1 MISLLID
8 PEYKNLIPS
17 LTASEYQN
25 LERSIKAEGCREPI
39 ILWHGVIIDGH
50 NRYDICHRLGIPFKT
65 EEKEFSCREEAIS
78 WICLNQLSRRNITE
92 ETRKYLIGKRYEAE
106 KKLASKRNA
115 NGINQYTNSQ
125 RNDDITISQDIDST
139 RTGKSRRTSE
149 ILAEEYHLCHTTVE
163 QYGQYSRVVDE
174 IGRKEPSIVPKL
186 LSGEYRFSYDNT
198 RRLAQMPK
206 PDVSALPHQMQNG
219 SSLYVPRQSNNHGKN
234 DVSEQQNNNRADNN
248 IQQNV
253 KSKPL
258 YDPDAEINGLTL
270 TIPTWMN
277 SINRV
282 QENTALDQISEQ
294 ARGKL
299 IDALKELQSKVAN
312 ILEKVGA

>member
-8 PEYKNLIPS
+8 PEFKNLIPS
-17 LTASEYQN
+17 LTSSEYHN
-25 LERSIKAEGCREPI
+25 LERSIIAEGCREPI

-50 NRYDICHRLGIPFKT
+50 NRYDICHRLGVPFKT
-65 EEKEFSCREEAIS
+65 AEKDFSCREEAIS

-106 KKLASKRNA
+106 KTLASKRNV
-115 NGINQYTNSQ
+115 NGNNQYKKSHRKNDKTVSQ
-125 RNDDITISQDIDST
+125 EMVSARP
-139 RTGKSRRTSE
+139 GKNRRTSE
-149 ILAEEYHLCHTTVE
+149 ILADEYHLCHTTVE

-186 LSGEYRFSYDNT
+186 LSGEYRLSYDNT
-198 RRLAQMPK
+198 RLLAQMPK
-206 PDVSALPHQMQNG
+206 PDVSALSQQIQN
-219 SSLYVPRQSNNHGKN
+219 SSSSYIPRQEETHEANKASDQH
-234 DVSEQQNNNRADNN
+234 NNNKAENN
-248 IQQNV
+248 TRQNV

-258 YDPDAEINGLTL
+258 FDPDAEINGLTL

-282 QENTALDQISEQ
+282 EENTALDQISEQ

>member
-1 MISLLID
+1 M
-8 PEYKNLIPS
+8 
-17 LTASEYQN
+17 
-25 LERSIKAEGCREPI
+25 
-39 ILWHGVIIDGH
+39 
-50 NRYDICHRLGIPFKT
+50 
-65 EEKEFSCREEAIS
+65 
-78 WICLNQLSRRNITE
+78 NQLSRRNITE

-106 KKLASKRNA
+106 KTLASKRNV
-115 NGINQYTNSQ
+115 NGNNQYKKSHR
-125 RNDDITISQDIDST
+125 RNDKTVSQEMASASP
-139 RTGKSRRTSE
+139 GKNRRTSE
-149 ILAEEYHLCHTTVE
+149 ILADEYHLCHTTVE

-186 LSGEYRFSYDNT
+186 LSGEYRLSYDNT
-198 RRLAQMPK
+198 RLLAQMPK
-206 PDVSALPHQMQNG
+206 PDVSALSQHIQN
-219 SSLYVPRQSNNHGKN
+219 SSSSYIPRQEETHEVNKASDQH
-234 DVSEQQNNNRADNN
+234 NNNKAENN
-248 IQQNV
+248 TRQNV

-258 YDPDAEINGLTL
+258 FDPDAEINGLTL